1 MKKLL
6 LFALLVVLMG
16 GCATPKI
23 GEDIVIEPQGNIR
36 FENSGP
42 ELVMGIL
49 TLLGVGDENQ
59 PIRLGSDLKV
69 INKWHSDLKLVSLTY
84 ALEDEKVGIV
94 KGEAVIDK
102 NNPIVIESGK
112 EKIIPLVFAIDPKSL
127 DSKRVLG
134 IIQSKRKLILQGDAV
149 IQVWGISHHYPFEK
163 DSTKLIQ
170 KALIKGGVLG

>member
-1 MKKLL
+1 MKNIFVFVVLL
-6 LFALLVVLMG
+6 LLVG

-23 GEDIVIEPQGNIR
+23 GEDILIEPQGNIR
-36 FENSGP
+36 FENSGS

-69 INKWHSDLKLVSLTY
+69 INKWHSNLKLVSLTY
-84 ALEDEKVGIV
+84 RLEDEKEGII
-94 KGEAVIDK
+94 KGEAAIGK

-112 EKIIPLVFAIDPKSL
+112 EKMIPLVFTIDPKSL
-127 DSKRVLG
+127 DSKRMMG
-134 IIQSKRKLILQGDAV
+134 IIQSKHKLILKGDAV
-149 IQVWGISHHYPFEK
+149 IEVWGIQHHYPFEK

>member
-1 MKKLL
+1 MKNIFV
-6 LFALLVVLMG
+6 FAVLVLSMG

-23 GEDIVIEPQGNIR
+23 GEDILIEPQGNIR

-49 TLLGVGDENQ
+49 TLLGVGGENQ

-84 ALEDEKVGIV
+84 TLEDEKEGII
-94 KGEAVIDK
+94 KGEVVIGK

-112 EKIIPLVFAIDPKSL
+112 EKIIPLGFVIDPKSL
-127 DSKRVLG
+127 DSKHVMGL
-134 IIQSKRKLILQGDAV
+134 IHSKRKLILKGNAV
-149 IQVWGISHHYPFEK
+149 IEVWGIQHCYPFEK
-163 DSTKLIQ
+163 DSTNLIQ
-170 KALIKGGVLG
+170 KALFKGGVLG

>member
-1 MKKLL
+1 MKNIL
-6 LFALLVVLMG
+6 LFSLLVLLMG

-23 GEDIVIEPQGNIR
+23 GEDILIEPQGNIR

-84 ALEDEKVGIV
+84 ALEDVKVEIV
-94 KGEAVIDK
+94 KGEAVIGK

-112 EKIIPLVFAIDPKSL
+112 EKTIPLVFAIDPKSL

-134 IIQSKRKLILQGDAV
+134 IIQSKRKLILKGDAV
-149 IQVWGISHHYPFEK
+149 IQVWGMQYHYPFER

-170 KALIKGGVLG
+170 NALLKGGVKG

>member
-1 MKKLL
+1 MKNLL
-6 LFALLVVLMG
+6 FFALLAVLIG

-23 GEDIVIEPQGNIR
+23 GEDILIEPQGNIR

-49 TLLGVGDENQ
+49 TLLGVGGENQ

-69 INKWHSDLKLVSLTY
+69 INKWHSDLKLVSLIY
-84 ALEDEKVGIV
+84 ELEDEKVGIV
-94 KGEAVIDK
+94 KGEAVIGK

-134 IIQSKRKLILQGDAV
+134 IVQSKRKLILKGDAV
-149 IQVWGISHHYPFEK
+149 IQIWGIQHHYLFEK
-163 DSTKLIQ
+163 DSTKLIL
-170 KALIKGGVLG
+170 KALAKGGVLG